1 MTKLSPEMQKLM
13 ETPIEELMVRT
24 RAKSNDFGALS
35 DEEKALLHRKV
46 AVNLK
51 IAKAFKAG
59 AEIAQFFIINDTPKE
74 DAVSP
79 KFKKGDVIQFVKTK
93 DGITESHKLP
103 ILGFKQAGSRLKVS
117 YKTEDGKELTF
128 VPAGMSIDTK
138 VGGVSLSKANIVSE

>member
-1 MTKLSPEMQKLM
+1 MAKLSAEMQKLM

-46 AVNLK
+46 AVNVK

-59 AEIAQFFIINDTPKE
+59 AETAQFFIINDTPKE
-74 DAVSP
+74 DAVSLV
-79 KFKKGDVIQFVKTK
+79 FKKGDEIQFVKS
-93 DGITESHKLP
+93 GESHTLP
-103 ILGFKQAGSRLKVS
+103 ILGFKQSGSRLKVT
-117 YKTEDGKELTF
+117 YKFEGKELTF

-138 VGGVSLSKANIVSE
+138 VGGVSLGKANVVSK